1 MSLPKICTCPTV
13 PDADCPIHY
22 QDACCSLAAMPCSP
36 SSLTPDTNA
45 LADEIYARGIKVSEI
60 KMLQHARTLERERDA
75 ALATIME
82 IEEIYIDGCDTY
94 EDWKAMGELT
104 RNFLYPDNAKV
115 LPAKI

>member
-1 MSLPKICTCPTV
+1 MNTT
-13 PDADCPIHY
+13 PDTKHATESGS
-22 QDACCSLAAMPCSP
+22 AETPCSA